1 SQLGAAGQV
10 LRRRGEWLRRQSRGL
25 RAPPQLG
32 EPALPGRGDGILPRC
47 GGEQLHV
54 EPRVDVSPSAWTRR
68 VPGPSI
74 PERVARRVRREP
86 RAAQVARRGRARED
100 RFPGDR
106 DRARDAAQLPRQQ
119 ALVVPEKALT
129 RLLLAAAAVLVA
141 ATFTSTAQALPTVPV
156 YDSNGRLGQT
166 PFAPPQAPARLTQA
180 PAHPI
185 FLPAAKGAD
194 WLARYPKNGPQVS
207 ATYQAKPE
215 SCTAGTSRGCWNLRA
230 DWDPAGEIASGR
242 VDDSSGRVT
251 EAWTGPQVAWKMAR
265 GGKGAF
271 GGVKIN
277 SYSVWLGF
285 CFAFLLGL
293 AEFRRPLSWRN
304 LDLLMLL
311 SFSVSLWFFNRRYVF
326 ASGSPVYVP
335 LACLLARCAWIGWT
349 GRAARGRVVWPYWVL
364 LAGAVF
370 LAGFRIGLNVEDS
383 NVIDVGYA
391 GVIGAERISSG
402 QSPYCHFPVE
412 AE

>member
-271 GGVKIN
+271 GGERIN
-277 SYSVWLGF
+277 SYPVWLGL
-285 CFAFLLGL
+285 CAAFLAGL
-293 AEFRRPLSWRN
+293 VDWRRLFSLRS
-304 LDLLMLL
+304 LDVLALL
-311 SFSVSLWFFNRRYVF
+311 SFSVSLWYFNRGDIF
-326 ASGSPVYVP
+326 PAMPLVYP
-335 LACLLARCAWIGWT
+335 GLIWLLARTLWIG
-349 GRAARGRVVWPYWVL
+349 GSDRPSRGTVTWPFWVL
-364 LAGAVF
+364 AAAAVF
-370 LAGFRIGLNVEDS
+370 LTGFRVMLNVRDS

-391 GVIGAERISSG
+391 GVIGADRIWRG
-402 QSPYCHFPVE
+402 
-412 AE
+412 